1 MQHYDDRREDDLIDL
16 GAVEVETKG
25 TGNIPLDVQGGL
37 QKNGGLSDD

>member
-1 MQHYDDRREDDLIDL
+1 MQRYDENREDDLIDL
-16 GAVEVETKG
+16 GAIAIETKG